1 LVDTLGLLTAWFV
14 HPADESDSEGGYD
27 VVERAEPDTGRVGKL
42 WTDSAYRGEF
52 AEWVEGKYGW
62 AVEVVTRAAA
72 TVGFVVQPHRWLVER
87 TFGGLGRCR
96 RLSKDYEEYP
106 ESSESWMALAMSH
119 LLIRRLAS
127 AT

>member
-1 LVDTLGLLTAWFV
+1 LTAWFV
-14 HPADESDSEGGYD
+14 HRADESDSEGGYD
-27 VVERAEPDTGRVGKL
+27 VVERAEPYTGRVSQL

-52 AEWVEGKYGW
+52 ADWVEWKYGW
-62 AVEVVTRAAA
+62 TVEVVTRSPE
-72 TVGFVVQPHRWLVER
+72 TVGFAVQPHRWIVER
-87 TFGGLGRCR
+87 TFGWLGRCR

-106 ESSESWMALAMSH
+106 ESSESWMSIAMSH